1 MGDQL
6 FSVFYKNP
14 TAVFG
19 NGTETGLFPFHNV
32 PEGSG
37 AQTFAAHFSVPR
49 EPVILIAGENQF
61 TISVENLQERFL
73 FLEKC
78 RIIQHI
84 INSVSVWSNG
94 VVKFNYVNGRRHRS
108 TVIS

>member
-61 TISVENLQERFL
+61 N
-73 FLEKC
+73 
-78 RIIQHI
+78 HI
-84 INSVSVWSNG
+84 GRKSAGTVPLSGEVPNNSA
-94 VVKFNYVNGRRHRS
+94 HH
-108 TVIS
+108 